1 MKETGCGIVGFGM
14 YFPKPYRDYREIAQR
29 TGAPEEVVRGKMGLD
44 GLHYA
49 GPEDHTSVLAIEA
62 AKDCLKNTGVDPKEI
77 DLIIYF
83 GENYGD
89 YILYSIGPAVQNA
102 IGAVNAWVYQEEC
115 KCASAIP
122 ALQQAKM
129 YIQCEEDI
137 HTVMLV
143 GGYRNTDKV
152 DYADRS
158 MSFFYDLSTA
168 GAACIIKEG
177 WPDRQILG
185 CHCITDGRFHD
196 AIIVPGGGT
205 RIPITHENLDQPY
218 YHSWRLTDPDGF
230 RNDLGAVTY
239 KNLIGSMEKALAKS
253 GNTLADLDFYIP
265 LHMNVKAQKTVCEM
279 VGLPLEKSYYLRK
292 HGHMGQLD
300 MLIGAALAEAE
311 GLIHKGDLVGLN
323 SMGISYTWGG
333 AAIRW

>member
-1 MKETGCGIVGFGM
+1 METPGLSHKFAMKNYLSLLCSTSLFNGLTAEELQTLLSQLGAVVRSYGKGEALVLAGEPSRRVGIVLNGELEA
-14 YFPKPYRDYREIAQR
+14 YR
-29 TGAPEEVVRGKMGLD
+29 P
-44 GLHYA
+44 
-49 GPEDHTSVLAIEA
+49 GP
-62 AKDCLKNTGVDPKEI
+62 
-77 DLIIYF
+77 
-83 GENYGD
+83 
-89 YILYSIGPAVQNA
+89 Q
-102 IGAVNAWVYQEEC
+102 
-115 KCASAIP
+115 
-122 ALQQAKM
+122 
-129 YIQCEEDI
+129 
-137 HTVMLV
+137 
-143 GGYRNTDKV
+143 
-152 DYADRS
+152 
-158 MSFFYDLSTA
+158 
-168 GAACIIKEG
+168 
-177 WPDRQILG
+177 
-185 CHCITDGRFHD
+185 
-196 AIIVPGGGT
+196 GT

-239 KNLIGSMEKALAKS
+239 KNLIASMEKALAKS
-253 GNTLADLDFYIP
+253 GNTLAALDFYIP